1 MKLRP
6 GQALTLARQMGPGW
20 IAFRI
25 GYALRRKLG
34 LLERRMPLRSWEH
47 YRLENPEGWLER
59 LRRTPF
65 FFEPGKP
72 PVTGARLP
80 QAEIPDWHRH
90 ALTGE
95 VWPAVHWTRLSDHGA
110 SDVKVLWEPGRF
122 AAAYELVRAGKPE
135 AAESFWRLVESWRE
149 ANPPNRGVHW
159 MCGQECAI
167 RTLAWCFALFGFA
180 AAPATT
186 ADRTAMLI
194 GMLAAHGER
203 IEANLGYALAQKNN
217 HGVNEALALWTLG
230 LLFPDL
236 PAAARWERLGRHHLE
251 SEGRRQL
258 YSDGAYVQHS
268 ANYHRFVLQSYSWAF
283 RLGEV
288 TGRPLSEGLRDLL
301 ARSAG
306 LLYQLTA
313 ETNGK
318 APNYGSNDGAQLFRL
333 DGCTFEDY
341 RPALVLACAVFQQ
354 RRPFPPGPWDEPLRW
369 LGAEAAAEPIP
380 RTSWSAADGGY
391 YTLRSGDSWAFTRC
405 CTYRDRPGQAD
416 LLHLDLWWRGCNV
429 LADPGTYSYNSPPP
443 WRNGLAGTRVHN
455 APAVDGLDQME
466 RGPGFTWFGWTQGE
480 IVRRETSPDG
490 RLQLLAGRHTGYRK
504 RLGVIHQRTIVAV
517 DGRWWLVIDDLLGS
531 GEHGAS
537 WQWLFPEALGPAR
550 TEGDFTTLKL
560 PPGPVYLAFESSVPG
575 GLTSLSGPADDT
587 LGWFSPDYLVKKP
600 AQALLR
606 TAFGPLPL
614 RHWTLIA
621 LGRAP
626 RFTERTGGR
635 LQVTDERVRLTV
647 ELAGGIDARLD
658 AP

>member
-1 MKLRP
+1 MKLHP
-6 GQALTLARQMGPGW
+6 GQAFTLARQMGPGW

-34 LLERRMPLRSWEH
+34 RLERRMPLRSWEP
-47 YRLENPEGWLER
+47 YRLAEPERWLER
-59 LRRTPF
+59 LRNTPF
-65 FFEPGKP
+65 FFAAGQP
-72 PVTGARLP
+72 PASGSRLP
-80 QAEIPDWHRH
+80 KVEIPDWHRH

-110 SDVKVLWEPGRF
+110 SDVKVLWEPARF
-122 AAAYELVRAGKPE
+122 AVAYELVRSGKPE
-135 AAESFWRLVESWRE
+135 AAESFWRLVESWRQ

-167 RTLAWCFALFGFA
+167 RALAWCFALFGFA

-186 ADRTAMLI
+186 SERAAMLI

-230 LLFPDL
+230 LLFPAL
-236 PAAARWERLGRHHLE
+236 PAAARWERVGRRHLE
-251 SEGRRQL
+251 EEATRQF
-258 YSDGAYVQHS
+258 YPDGSYVQHS
-268 ANYHRFVLQSYSWAF
+268 ANYHRFVLQSYSWAL
-283 RLGEV
+283 RLGEIHN
-288 TGRPLSEGLRDLL
+288 RPLNADLPSL
-301 ARSAG
+301 LGRSAE
-306 LLYQLTA
+306 LLYQLTE

-333 DGCTFEDY
+333 DGCAFEDY
-341 RPALVLACAVFQQ
+341 RPALALACAVFEK

-369 LGAEAAAEPIP
+369 LGVAETPYVPVA
-380 RTSWSAADGGY
+380 RKSWSAADGGY
-391 YTLRSGDSWAFTRC
+391 YTLRSGDAWAFTRC
-405 CTYRDRPGQAD
+405 CAYRDRPGQAD

-443 WRNGLAGTRVHN
+443 WKNGLAGTRVHN

-480 IVRRETSPDG
+480 ILRREAT
-490 RLQLLAGRHTGYRK
+490 LLEGRHTGYRK
-504 RLGVIHQRTIVAV
+504 RLGVIHRRTIVAIEGCWV
-517 DGRWWLVIDDLLGS
+517 VVDDLLAHRS
-531 GEHGAS
+531 QGEHGAS

-550 TEGDFTTLKL
+550 TEGDFTVLQL
-560 PPGPVYLAFESSVPG
+560 PPGPVYLAFESSGPG
-575 GLTSLSGPADDT
+575 GLTSLAGPGDDT
-587 LGWFSPDYLVKKP
+587 LGWFSSDYLQKRP

-614 RHWTLIA
+614 RHWTFLF
-621 LGRAP
+621 LGRKPGPA
-626 RFTERTGGR
+626 EKSA
-635 LQVTDERVRLTV
+635 LEAEVRS
-647 ELAGGIDARLD
+647 RLD
-658 AP
+658 AA